1 VALTRSTK
9 QMMSTVADAVEA
21 ADPRDMA
28 RGLGWARVGVGAVLL
43 AAPSLFARA
52 FSTPL
57 RTDTATAV
65 RAAAV
70 RDLAV
75 GVGTVRA
82 VGGDGDDEDVR
93 RWVDAG
99 VAMDAVDFLAML
111 RARGMRPLIRVST
124 MLTAAG
130 ATAVGAML
138 SRRLRG

>member
-1 VALTRSTK
+1 VALTRST
-9 QMMSTVADAVEA
+9 QQIMSTVTDAVEA
-21 ADPRDMA
+21 ADPRDVA

-82 VGGDGDDEDVR
+82 VGGDGDEDLR

-111 RARGMRPLIRVST
+111 RARGMRPLIRMST
-124 MLTAAG
+124 MMTAAG
-130 ATAVGAML
+130 ATAVGAMV